1 MTESEKRSA
10 KVIGENIAFHR
21 KKRGLTQK
29 QLADMI
35 GVNRMTIA
43 RYEQGLYS
51 PKSAQV
57 ESIAEALDVSPLFL
71 TYDAETLSVLID
83 YAQTQANE
91 LVNRLKS
98 SVQRLNSKGISK
110 VIEYAELLST
120 QAEYTSADAE
130 E

>member
-1 MTESEKRSA
+1 
-10 KVIGENIAFHR
+10 
-21 KKRGLTQK
+21 
-29 QLADMI
+29 
-35 GVNRMTIA
+35 MTIA

>member
-1 MTESEKRSA
+1 MNESEKKSA

-21 KKRGLTQK
+21 KEKGLTQK
-29 QLADMI
+29 QLADEI

-51 PKSAQV
+51 PKSAQI

-83 YAQTQANE
+83 YAETQANE

-98 SVQRLNSKGISK
+98 SVQRLNNKGISK
-110 VIEYAELLST
+110 VIEYAELLAT
-120 QAEYTSADAE
+120 QAEYTSADE
-130 E
+130 

>member
-1 MTESEKRSA
+1 MNESEKRSA
-10 KVIGENIAFHR
+10 KVIGENIPFHR
-21 KKRGLTQK
+21 KEKGLTQK
-29 QLADMI
+29 QLADEI

-51 PKSAQV
+51 PKSSQI

-83 YAQTQANE
+83 YAETQANE

-110 VIEYAELLST
+110 VIEYAELLAT
-120 QAEYTSADAE
+120 QAEYTSADE
-130 E
+130 

>member
-1 MTESEKRSA
+1 MNESEKRSA

-21 KKRGLTQK
+21 KEKGLTQK
-29 QLADMI
+29 QLADEI

-51 PKSAQV
+51 PKSAQI

-83 YAQTQANE
+83 YAETQANE

-110 VIEYAELLST
+110 VIEYAELLAT
-120 QAEYTSADAE
+120 QAEYTSADE
-130 E
+130 

>member
-1 MTESEKRSA
+1 MNESEKRSA

-21 KKRGLTQK
+21 KEKGLTQK
-29 QLADMI
+29 QLADEI

-51 PKSAQV
+51 PKSSQI

-83 YAQTQANE
+83 YAETQANE

-110 VIEYAELLST
+110 VIEYAELLAT
-120 QAEYTSADAE
+120 QAEYTSADE
-130 E
+130 